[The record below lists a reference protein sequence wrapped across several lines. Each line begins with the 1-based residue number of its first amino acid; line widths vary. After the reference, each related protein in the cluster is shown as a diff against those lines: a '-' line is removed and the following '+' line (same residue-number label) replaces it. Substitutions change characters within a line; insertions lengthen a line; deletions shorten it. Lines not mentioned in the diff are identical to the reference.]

1 MLSLILQRVFAAGF
15 MGLMM
20 LSPAM
25 ASDLMFGTLQ
35 FRATIGSMP
44 SSAGYLSITN
54 HGAMADR
61 LLAAE
66 SSLSRKTELHT
77 MEVTNGV
84 MKMRQIDGGIAIPAG
99 KTIQLAPG
107 GFHVMLIGLKA
118 PLNADEHYQ
127 VTLVFEKAG
136 KIKLTGL
143 AKRPAD
149 LKIPSS
155 HSAATPRH
163 RSPTCSQNPSFQSPC
178 RIKGS
183 ATSRHFRPPQ
193 MLVSA
198 RLVAVPSNPARIKI
212 ATG

>member
-1 MLSLILQRVFAAGF
+1 MMLSLILQRVFAAVL

-61 LLAAE
+61 LLAVE
-66 SSLSRKTELHT
+66 SSLAHKTELHT
-77 MEVTNGV
+77 MDVTNGV
-84 MKMRQIDGGIAIPAG
+84 MKMRQVDGGIAIAAG
-99 KTIQLAPG
+99 KTVQLAPG

-127 VTLVFEKAG
+127 VTLVFETAG
-136 KIKLTGL
+136 KVKLTGI

-149 LKIPSS
+149 LKMPSS
-155 HSAATPRH
+155 HSPDAHSSSTHSMDMP
-163 RSPTCSQNPSFQSPC
+163 
-178 RIKGS
+178 K
-183 ATSRHFRPPQ
+183 
-193 MLVSA
+193 
-198 RLVAVPSNPARIKI
+198 SN
-212 ATG
+212 

>member
-1 MLSLILQRVFAAGF
+1 MLSLILQRVFAAVL

-25 ASDLMFGTLQ
+25 ASDLIFGTLQ

-44 SSAGYLSITN
+44 SSAVYLSITN

-118 PLNADEHYQ
+118 PLNAGEHYR

-136 KIKLTGL
+136 KVKLTGL
-143 AKRPAD
+143 AKRPAA
-149 LKIPSS
+149 LKMPSS
-155 HSAATPRH
+155 HSSDTH
-163 RSPTCSQNPSFQSPC
+163 SPDAHSPDAHSMNMP
-178 RIKGS
+178 K
-183 ATSRHFRPPQ
+183 
-193 MLVSA
+193 
-198 RLVAVPSNPARIKI
+198 SN
-212 ATG
+212 

>member
-1 MLSLILQRVFAAGF
+1 MMLSLTLQRVFAAVL

-44 SSAGYLSITN
+44 SSAGYLSIAN

-61 LLAAE
+61 LLAVE
-66 SSLSRKTELHT
+66 SSLARKTELHT
-77 MEVTNGV
+77 MEVKNGV

-118 PLNADEHYQ
+118 PLNGGENYQ

-136 KIKLTGL
+136 KVELTGL

-149 LKIPSS
+149 LKMPSS
-155 HSAATPRH
+155 HSSDTH
-163 RSPTCSQNPSFQSPC
+163 SPDAHSPDAHSMNMP
-178 RIKGS
+178 K
-183 ATSRHFRPPQ
+183 
-193 MLVSA
+193 
-198 RLVAVPSNPARIKI
+198 SN
-212 ATG
+212 

>member
-84 MKMRQIDGGIAIPAG
+84 MKMRQIDGGIDIPAG
-99 KTIQLAPG
+99 ATIQLAPG

-118 PLNADEHYQ
+118 PLTVDENYD
-127 VTLVFEKAG
+127 VTLVFETAG
-136 KIKLTGL
+136 KVKVTGL

-149 LKIPSS
+149 LKISAPHSPEAQSHGTHSS
-155 HSAATPRH
+155 ST
-163 RSPTCSQNPSFQSPC
+163 
-178 RIKGS
+178 GS
-183 ATSRHFRPPQ
+183 MEMPKT
-193 MLVSA
+193 
-198 RLVAVPSNPARIKI
+198 N
-212 ATG
+212 

>member
-1 MLSLILQRVFAAGF
+1 MLSLILQRIFAAVF

-25 ASDLMFGTLQ
+25 ASDLVFGALQ
-35 FRATIGSMP
+35 FRATVGSMP
-44 SSAGYLSITN
+44 SSAAYLSITN
-54 HGAMADR
+54 HGAMDDQ
-61 LLAAE
+61 LLAVE
-66 SSLSRKTELHT
+66 SSLARKTELHT

-118 PLNADEHYQ
+118 PLNGDENYQ

-136 KIKLTGL
+136 KVELTGL

-149 LKIPSS
+149 LNMPSS
-155 HSAATPRH
+155 HSSDTH
-163 RSPTCSQNPSFQSPC
+163 SPDAQSPDAHSMNMP
-178 RIKGS
+178 K
-183 ATSRHFRPPQ
+183 
-193 MLVSA
+193 
-198 RLVAVPSNPARIKI
+198 SN
-212 ATG
+212 